1 MIPFIQ
7 VTNLMSPT
15 IAPAFWLEKV
25 SRLWCME
32 REQSQSLADSLGW
45 GNGVEFMERKGG
57 YSSWSRVMEKRENSR
72 GLQRIALDNWPKYWS
87 THACEETS
95 RGLGKN
101 CPKDLKGTAPGAH
114 LGPGIVSASMW
125 QTGKT
130 NNFSTLRRVVR
141 KLLPQ

>member
-15 IAPAFWLEKV
+15 IALAFWLEKV
-25 SRLWCME
+25 SRLWCRE
-32 REQSQSLADSLGW
+32 REHSQSLADSLGW
-45 GNGVEFMERKGG
+45 GNGVEYMERKGG

-95 RGLGKN
+95 RGPGKS
-101 CPKDLKGTAPGAH
+101 CPKELKGTVPGAH
-114 LGPGIVSASMW
+114 LGPGIVSASMC
-125 QTGKT
+125 QTEKLT
-130 NNFSTLRRVVR
+130 LYSTLGRVVR
-141 KLLPQ
+141 KLVPQ